1 MQKAVI
7 VLVIFLSTLFSSK
20 ATHIVGGE
28 IYYDYLGNDMYR
40 ITLKVYRDCSSN
52 NTNNTQFDDPAP
64 IGIYENGILIQN
76 LSVPMQSMINVPP
89 LINDPCLQV
98 PANICVEQAT
108 YVQNINLPPSAFGYD
123 IVYQRCCRNPSIINI
138 VNSFD
143 YGATYY
149 IHMPAIGLA
158 ANNNSPR
165 FSNLP
170 PLVICNGSNF
180 VFDHSATDA
189 DGDVLVYEFYTP
201 FHGAD
206 PLAPLPNPPLPPP
219 YTTIIWQAGYNVNTQ
234 IQGAPAFNINST
246 TGLMTGSPTTNGLHV
261 YGVTVKEFRNN
272 VLISQT
278 YRDFQTTVTNCPS
291 VVVSSIPDQVE
302 FCQGNSISFGNSSLN
317 AIYYHWDFGVTTL
330 TNDTSNITT
339 PTYVYAD
346 TGIYNVTLIANPG
359 YSCADTAYSTFSV
372 HEPLEPFFSP
382 QNAQCITNNSFDFD
396 VDGNFTNNA
405 IINWNFSAA
414 ASPSNAN
421 IEIVND
427 VTYSMEGHF
436 LATVNVQ
443 EFGCNESYSDSVHVY
458 PLPQIAYL
466 LPPMEGCNPY
476 AAFFMD
482 STVSW
487 EPTYYIWDFG
497 DGDFSFEQ
505 SPTHLY
511 DEVGQYVVS
520 LTVRVDSI
528 CTFDTTII
536 FDDLITVNPSPVANI
551 TSDIIEQSAYTPF
564 FIYFDGATG
573 NTSQTIFFDDG
584 TSVIDSTGIPHAYV
598 YSGWH
603 TATQIAINEF
613 GCTDTAETLVY
624 VNPETTIFAPNTFTP
639 NGDGMNEVFFVHAY
653 DVAYYHLQIFDRWG
667 NLFFETEDPSKG
679 WDGTNK
685 GKKCP
690 QDTYVYK
697 IVYDDMAIIR
707 KKIVGHVNLVR

>member
-28 IYYDYLGNDMYR
+28 IYYDYLGNDIYR

-64 IGIYENGILIQN
+64 IGIYQNGILIQN
-76 LSVPMQSMINVPP
+76 LSVPIQSMINVPP

-108 YVQNINLPPSAFGYD
+108 YVQDVNLPPSVVGYD

-149 IHMPAIGLA
+149 IHMPATSLA

-206 PLAPLPNPPLPPP
+206 PIAPLPNPPLPPP

-272 VLISQT
+272 VLISQS

-291 VVVSSIPDQVE
+291 LVVSAIADQVE
-302 FCQGNSISFGNSSLN
+302 FCEGNSISFENNSMN
-317 AIYYHWDFGVTTL
+317 AIYYHWDFGVTTI
-330 TNDTSNITT
+330 TNDTSNIIE

-346 TGIYNVTLIANPG
+346 TGTYTITLIANPG
-359 YSCADTAYSTFSV
+359 YSCADTVFSIYTV
-372 HEPLEPFFSP
+372 HAPLDPFFPP

-396 VDGNFTNNA
+396 VDGNFTNSA

-414 ASPSNAN
+414 ATPNVAN
-421 IEIVND
+421 TEMVND
-427 VTYSMEGHF
+427 VNYSMEGHF

-443 EFGCNESYSDSVHVY
+443 EFGCSASYSDSIHVY
-458 PLPQIAYL
+458 PLPQIIYF

-476 AAFFMD
+476 TAFFTD
-482 STVSW
+482 STISW

-497 DGDFSFEQ
+497 DGNVSFEQ

-528 CTFDTTII
+528 CTFDTTLI
-536 FDDLITVNPSPVANI
+536 FDNLITVNPSPVANI
-551 TSDIIEQSAYTPF
+551 TSDITEQSAYTPF
-564 FIYFDGATG
+564 FIYYDGATG

-584 TSVIDSTGIPHAYV
+584 TSVTDSTGIPHAYI

-603 TATQIAINEF
+603 TATQIAVNEF

-639 NGDGMNEVFFVHAY
+639 NGDGLNEVFFVHAY

-679 WDGTNK
+679 WDGTNE

-690 QDTYVYK
+690 QDTYVYR
-697 IVYDDMAIIR
+697 IFYDDMAVIR
-707 KKIVGHVNLVR
+707 KKIIGHVNLVR

>member
-64 IGIYENGILIQN
+64 IGIYQNGILIQN
-76 LSVPMQSMINVPP
+76 LSVPIQSMINVPP

-108 YVQNINLPPSAFGYD
+108 YVQDVNLPPSAVGYD

-149 IHMPAIGLA
+149 IHMPAISLA
-158 ANNNSPR
+158 TNNNSPR

-206 PLAPLPNPPLPPP
+206 PIAPLPNPPLPPP

-291 VVVSSIPDQVE
+291 IVVSAIADQVE
-302 FCQGNSISFGNSSLN
+302 FCEGNSISFENNSMN
-317 AIYYHWDFGVTTL
+317 AIYYHWDFGVTTI
-330 TNDTSNITT
+330 TNDTSNIIE

-346 TGIYNVTLIANPG
+346 TGTYTITLIANPG
-359 YSCADTAYSTFSV
+359 YSCADTVFSIYTV
-372 HEPLEPFFSP
+372 HAPLDPFFAP

-396 VDGNFTNNA
+396 VDGNFTNSA

-414 ASPSNAN
+414 ANPNVAN
-421 IEIVND
+421 TEMVND
-427 VTYSMEGHF
+427 VNYSMEGHF

-443 EFGCNESYSDSVHVY
+443 EFGCSASYSDSIHVY
-458 PLPQIAYL
+458 PLPQIVYF

-476 AAFFMD
+476 TAFFTD
-482 STVSW
+482 STISW

-497 DGDFSFEQ
+497 DGNVSFEQ

-528 CTFDTTII
+528 CTFDTTLI
-536 FDDLITVNPSPVANI
+536 FDNLITVNPSPVANI
-551 TSDIIEQSAYTPF
+551 TSDITEQSAYTPF
-564 FIYFDGATG
+564 FIYYDGATG

-584 TSVIDSTGIPHAYV
+584 TSVTDSTGIPHAYI

-603 TATQIAINEF
+603 TATQIAVNEF
-613 GCTDTAETLVY
+613 GCTDTAELLVY

-639 NGDGMNEVFFVHAY
+639 NGDGLNEVFFVHAY

-679 WDGTNK
+679 WDGTNE

-690 QDTYVYK
+690 QDTYVYR
-697 IVYDDMAIIR
+697 IVYDDMDIIR
-707 KKIVGHVNLVR
+707 KKIIGHVNLVR